1 MTAFEL
7 DRGMVDFEAH
17 TQLTAHRSEKSI
29 ISFRLRFYQMNG
41 ESGFGRT
48 QWPNMQMMKIGDPR

>member
-17 TQLTAHRSEKSI
+17 AQFATHRSEKI
-29 ISFRLRFYQMNG
+29 IVPFGLRFHQMDG